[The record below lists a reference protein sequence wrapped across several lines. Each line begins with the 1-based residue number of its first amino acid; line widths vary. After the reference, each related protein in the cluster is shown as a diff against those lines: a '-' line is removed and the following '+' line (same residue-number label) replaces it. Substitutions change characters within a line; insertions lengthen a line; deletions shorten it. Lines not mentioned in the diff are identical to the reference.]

1 MTFSRFLLPGLAALA
16 LFAAGEA
23 AAQSAGSDQRRD
35 RIFAVLDQNNDSRI
49 TAAEFESARS
59 PAFGRMDRD
68 RDGALSHGEFVR
80 QGADRDRVLSAR
92 EERRRAIRIDAFR
105 DGDRDGDGRISLPEF
120 RNMGRAEFAAIDG
133 DGDGAISGPEFRAY
147 RPSRAARPADPARA
161 ARRGIFARL
170 DGNDDGVVT
179 AAEMDDARAATF
191 GHQDGDANGTLSP
204 GEFLAGRS
212 AAGAPAPPAIES
224 LKLKRDARFLA
235 LDWNRDGVIDREEYL
250 ADGRRRFAS
259 ADRNGDGRMTED
271 EFAAAA
277 AAAAARGR

>member
-1 MTFSRFLLPGLAALA
+1 MILSRLLLPGLAALA
-16 LFAAGEA
+16 FFAAGQA
-23 AAQSAGSDQRRD
+23 SAQSAGSDQRHD
-35 RIFAVLDQNNDSRI
+35 RIFGILDQNKDGRI
-49 TAAEFESARS
+49 TVAEYESARA
-59 PAFGRMDRD
+59 PAFSRMDRD
-68 RDGALSHGEFVR
+68 RDGVLSQGEFVR
-80 QGADRDRVLSAR
+80 RGADRDRVLSAR
-92 EERRRAIRIDAFR
+92 EERRREIRTDVFR
-105 DGDRDGDGRISLPEF
+105 ASDSDGDGRIDRAEF
-120 RNMGRAEFAAIDG
+120 RGMGRAEFAAIDG
-133 DGDGAISGPEFRAY
+133 DGDGVIAGAEFRAY

-170 DGNDDGVVT
+170 DGNEDGVVT
-179 AAEMDDARAATF
+179 AAEMDGARTAAF
-191 GHQDGDANGTLSP
+191 ERQDGDANGTLSA

-259 ADRNGDGRMTED
+259 ADRNSDGRVTED

-277 AAAAARGR
+277 AGKRKIAR